1 MDKVQEL
8 VSSLDD
14 MAACSERLTKALLG
28 VRDIITGNRKKAESK
43 VTAAKADVPEKAE
56 TKPPEPEKPKAKT
69 YTFVEVRQACS
80 AKAHEGYTE
89 QIRAMI
95 AKHGADR
102 LSAVK
107 EEDYAAIMADLET
120 LS

>member
-1 MDKVQEL
+1 MNKVEEL
-8 VSSLDD
+8 VDSLDD
-14 MAACSERLTKALLG
+14 MAACSERLMKALLG
-28 VRDIITGNRKKAESK
+28 VRDIITGNRKKAA
-43 VTAAKADVPEKAE
+43 AAKATAPEKPE
-56 TKPPEPEKPKAKT
+56 TKPPKPEKPKAKT

-95 AKHGADR
+95 AKYGADR

-107 EEDYAAIMADLET
+107 EEDYAELIADLEV

>member
-1 MDKVQEL
+1 MGKVEEL

-14 MAACSERLTKALLG
+14 MAACSERLMKALLG
-28 VRDIITGNRKKAESK
+28 VRDIIKGNRKKAESK
-43 VTAAKADVPEKAE
+43 AAASKATEPEKAE
-56 TKPPEPEKPKAKT
+56 PKPEKPTEKT

-80 AKAHEGYTE
+80 AKAHKGYTE
-89 QIRAMI
+89 QIRALI
-95 AKHGADR
+95 AKYGADR

-107 EEDYAAIMADLET
+107 EDDYAAIMADLEA

>member
-1 MDKVQEL
+1 MGKVEEL

-14 MAACSERLTKALLG
+14 MAACSERLMKALLG
-28 VRDIITGNRKKAESK
+28 VRDIIKGNRKKAA
-43 VTAAKADVPEKAE
+43 AAKAAEPEKTE
-56 TKPPEPEKPKAKT
+56 TKPPELEKPAAKT

-89 QIRAMI
+89 QIRALI
-95 AKHGADR
+95 AKYGAAR

-107 EEDYAAIMADLET
+107 EENYAAIMADLEA

>member
-43 VTAAKADVPEKAE
+43 AAAAKATA
-56 TKPPEPEKPKAKT
+56 PEPEKPKAKT

-89 QIRAMI
+89 QIRALI
-95 AKHGADR
+95 AKYGADR

>member
-14 MAACSERLTKALLG
+14 MAACSERLMKALLG

-43 VTAAKADVPEKAE
+43 ATATKAATPEKAE
-56 TKPPEPEKPKAKT
+56 TKPEKPAEKT

-80 AKAHEGYTE
+80 AKAHEGYTD
-89 QIRAMI
+89 QIRALI
-95 AKHGADR
+95 AKYGADR

-107 EEDYAAIMADLET
+107 EDDYTAIMADLEA